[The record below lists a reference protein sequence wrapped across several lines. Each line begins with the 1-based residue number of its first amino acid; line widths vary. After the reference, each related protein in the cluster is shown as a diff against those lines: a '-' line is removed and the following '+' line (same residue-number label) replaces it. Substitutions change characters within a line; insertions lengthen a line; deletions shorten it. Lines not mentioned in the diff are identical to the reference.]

1 MPVPTV
7 WPLSDQLVIAAWLQL
22 VLLNLTFTF
31 SIPSC
36 VFDRPPVLV
45 PPLDQPSPP

>member
-22 VLLNLTFTF
+22 VLLNRTLTFNF
-31 SIPSC
+31 PSC
-36 VFDRPPVLV
+36 VADRLPVLV
-45 PPLDQPSPP
+45 PLLDQPSPP